1 MLFKDYTYS
10 VLIVSASEKF
20 AASIKAYLPENE
32 FGPVKLVKSAG
43 EARRRLADLDFDIV
57 LINTP
62 LADDFGTKLAHDVAV
77 DTKSGVLM
85 FVKADLYDEV
95 TDRVIDFGV
104 FTISKPISAS
114 MVHQVFKIMYAMQE
128 RFRSM
133 EKKTATLEEKMEEI
147 RLVNHAK
154 WILIQN
160 LKMTEEEAHKLIEK
174 QAMDTRRTKREIAE
188 GLIRTYDS

>member
-1 MLFKDYTYS
+1 
-10 VLIVSASEKF
+10 
-20 AASIKAYLPENE
+20 
-32 FGPVKLVKSAG
+32 
-43 EARRRLADLDFDIV
+43 
-57 LINTP
+57 
-62 LADDFGTKLAHDVAV
+62 
-77 DTKSGVLM
+77 M

-160 LKMTEEEAHKLIEK
+160 LKMTEQEAHKLIEK

>member
-114 MVHQVFKIMYAMQE
+114 MVHQE

-160 LKMTEEEAHKLIEK
+160 LKMTEQEAHKLIEK